1 MNVGLCVLV
10 FFAGLAKLHCGAM
23 KLDHKRLG
31 MHVKLRQENAC
42 EVIKLEGNATDDV
55 ITDALAAARSQSP
68 SSS

>member
-1 MNVGLCVLV
+1 MPLMMLSLLKSLTV
-10 FFAGLAKLHCGAM
+10 FK

-31 MHVKLRQENAC
+31 MHVKIRQENAC

-68 SSS
+68 SNS

>member
-1 MNVGLCVLV
+1 
-10 FFAGLAKLHCGAM
+10 
-23 KLDHKRLG
+23 

-68 SSS
+68 SGS